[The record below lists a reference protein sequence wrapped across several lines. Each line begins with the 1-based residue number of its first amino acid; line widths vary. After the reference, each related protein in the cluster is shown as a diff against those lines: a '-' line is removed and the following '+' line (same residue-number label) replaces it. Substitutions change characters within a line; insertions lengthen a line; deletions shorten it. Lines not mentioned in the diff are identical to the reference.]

1 MNNMM
6 QMMQMLRGAMQNPA
20 QLFQQHGLPAD
31 AMKNPEAAVQQ
42 LLNSGKISQQAVNAA
57 QQSAQ
62 ALMNNPMFKQMFGK

>member
-20 QLFQQHGLPAD
+20 QLFQQNGLPAD
-31 AMKNPEAAVQQ
+31 AMKNPEATVQQ
-42 LLNSGKISQQAVNAA
+42 LLNSGKVSQQAVNAA

-62 ALMNNPMFKQMFGK
+62 ALMKNPMFKQMFGK